1 MKEIKAFKNAIQK
14 VSHETSGL
22 MTHHVRAEAHAAGW
36 PDHAIN
42 ALRVSY
48 GEKGFNVH
56 AHSNHVEEVKDLEYG
71 TPSQRPTAAIRKA
84 GNRTAEVE
92 SFFVKR
98 LGKVMGK

>member
-1 MKEIKAFKNAIQK
+1 MKEIKAFKNAIKQ

-22 MTHHVRAEAHAAGW
+22 MTHHVRTEAHAAGW

-42 ALRVSY
+42 SLHVSY
-48 GEKGFNVH
+48 GSEGFKVH
-56 AHSNHVEEVKDLEYG
+56 AHSKHAEEVKDLEYG
-71 TPSQRPTAAIRKA
+71 NTTQRPTAAIRKA
-84 GNRTAEVE
+84 GNKTTEIE